1 MCYFCWCRI
10 AVHQAKLVDSH
21 CWRGVVC
28 WGRLSGVSGVSSS
41 ASRGHITSWTGG
53 AVFLLSLFV
62 WLAGWKKKNLVTLF
76 FLLFFWRVFF
86 FVCTISEC
94 LGFRYR
100 HQQSSGW
107 LFFLPCLWVVWGL
120 KKFWFKLNSVSRMQN
135 SAQNIEFCN
144 NIVLS
149 KAFT

>member
-1 MCYFCWCRI
+1 
-10 AVHQAKLVDSH
+10 LN
-21 CWRGVVC
+21 WRC
-28 WGRLSGVSGVSSS
+28 
-41 ASRGHITSWTGG
+41 
-53 AVFLLSLFV
+53 SLFALLV
-62 WLAGWKKKNLVTLF
+62 CLTGWLKEEESCNSFF
-76 FLLFFWRVFF
+76 FLLFSVEFSSLCVQF
-86 FVCTISEC
+86 SEC

-100 HQQSSGW
+100 HQQSSGR
-107 LFFLPCLWVVWGL
+107 LFFLPCLWLVWGL